1 MLGYAQARPDMFLP
15 IGDAPN
21 PKGTPLA
28 TWALIAANV
37 AVFLLFNLPLGA
49 RQPDYDDP
57 AFREY
62 LQVMSRELHSRAE
75 LRQLAEQTSAFEL
88 FAFEHG
94 FRPASPRLGGLV
106 TCMFLHGSFMHL
118 FGNMLF
124 LWIYGDNVEQR
135 LGPAVYVLAYLATG
149 VVATL
154 SHAIVFSSS
163 QMPLVGASGAISG
176 VLGFYFV
183 LFPKNTVRML
193 AFLPP
198 FLMQVFVIPARLV
211 LGFYLLVDNL
221 LPFLLSGEGG
231 VAHGAHIGGFVAG
244 VAAAWILERRRADIR
259 PAQVE
264 VEAHPSGADGVRE
277 ALADG
282 RYAEAA
288 GGYFALPP
296 SATRGAVAP
305 EEAVALGRWLRAQ
318 GHSEAALALLR
329 RVVRDTPR
337 HPDLG
342 GAYALAGA
350 ILFEDLRQATAA
362 FQYLLTALELGVE
375 PETEH
380 EVRRLLA
387 EIDALQKRRVGRL
400 HSPPGWS

>member
-1 MLGYAQARPDMFLP
+1 MFLP

-21 PKGTPLA
+21 PKGTPLV

-37 AVFLLFNLPLGA
+37 VVFLLFNLPLGA

-57 AFREY
+57 GFREY
-62 LQVMSRELHSRAE
+62 LQVMTRELHDRAA
-75 LRQLAEQTSAFEL
+75 LRQVAEQTSAFEL

-94 FRPASPRLGGLV
+94 FRPAAPRLSSLV
-106 TCMFLHGSFMHL
+106 TCMFLHGGFMHL

-124 LWIYGDNVEQR
+124 LWIYGDNVERR
-135 LGPAVYVLAYLATG
+135 LGPSLYLLAYLGTG

-183 LFPKNTVRML
+183 FFPRNTVRML

-198 FLMQVFVIPARLV
+198 FLMQVFVIPARIV
-211 LGFYLLVDNL
+211 LGMYLLIDNL

-244 VAAAWILERRRADIR
+244 AAAAWVVERRRAVVR
-259 PAQVE
+259 PEVE
-264 VEAHPSGADGVRE
+264 VEAHPSGVAGVRE
-277 ALADG
+277 LLADG

-288 GGYFALPP
+288 RGYFALPP
-296 SATRGAVAP
+296 AAARGAILP
-305 EEAVALGRWLRAQ
+305 EEAVALGRWLRAA
-318 GHSEAALALLR
+318 GHSEAALSLLR
-329 RVVRDTPR
+329 RVVRDVPR
-337 HPDLG
+337 HPGLG
-342 GAYALAGA
+342 EAYALAGA
-350 ILFEDLRQATAA
+350 ILFEDLREATAA
-362 FQYLLTALELGVE
+362 FQYLLTALEIGVP

-380 EVRRLLA
+380 EVRRLLG